1 MRAMSETS
9 TVEIRRDGAAL
20 TIALDR
26 PDSLNAWNAQLGEEL
41 LAAIQ
46 AAANDDSVRAVCLTG
61 NGRAFSSGADLRD
74 STTAELRDNGR
85 PDLSAVLRDRYN
97 PIITAVRDLEKP
109 VLAAINGPAVG
120 IGLSLALAADLVVA
134 RESAYLLL
142 AFVNIGLAPDGG
154 SAAMA
159 AERIGFTRASELAL
173 LGEKLSAKQAAEWG
187 LINRA
192 IADGDFDSEVSE
204 LLQRLAGGA
213 TRAQAAIKRQLNA
226 WRLSNMEAQLELEA
240 VIQNEMADTEDFI
253 AGATGFLTK
262 TPPAFQGR

>member
-1 MRAMSETS
+1 M
-9 TVEIRRDGAAL
+9 
-20 TIALDR
+20 
-26 PDSLNAWNAQLGEEL
+26 
-41 LAAIQ
+41 
-46 AAANDDSVRAVCLTG
+46 CLTG

>member
-1 MRAMSETS
+1 MNQTA
-9 TVEIRRDGAAL
+9 TVATRRDGGSL
-20 TIALDR
+20 TIILDR

-41 LAAIQ
+41 LAALE
-46 AAANDDSVRAVCLTG
+46 AAAADDSVRAVCLTG
-61 NGRAFSSGADLRD
+61 SGRAFSSGADLRD
-74 STTAELRDNGR
+74 ATTADLRENGR

-97 PIITAVRDLEKP
+97 PIISAVRGLEKP
-109 VLAAINGPAVG
+109 VLAAVNGPAVG

-134 RESAYLLL
+134 TESAYLLL

-154 SAAMA
+154 SAAMV
-159 AERIGFTRASELAL
+159 AERVGFTRASELAL
-173 LGEKLSAKQAAEWG
+173 LGERIYAPQASEWG

-192 IADGDFDSEVSE
+192 IADDEFEREVDD
-204 LLQRLAGGA
+204 LMQRLATGA

-226 WRLSNMEAQLELEA
+226 WRLGTLDAQLELEA
-240 VIQNEMADTEDFI
+240 VIQNEMADTDDFI